1 MAVSRCYTE
10 EHLNVEETHA
20 NEMNAGGFL
29 WYFITIRSYV
39 IFCFCSFLQVPGSNF
54 ADLLDVSEDHD
65 FFIVGLQEAPN
76 VDLKSSL
83 SEILGVK
90 YWCDLSFLHKPNLLQ
105 FSPITLVLL
114 IRLVH
119 STACEFGVL
128 VKYAS
133 WTIY

>member
-1 MAVSRCYTE
+1 MAVSRCYIE

-29 WYFITIRSYV
+29 WYFITIRSFV
-39 IFCFCSFLQVPGSNF
+39 IFCFSSFLQVPGSNF
-54 ADLLDVSEDHD
+54 ADLLDVSGDHD

-90 YWCDLSFLHKPNLLQ
+90 YWCDLSFLPTFCNSCL
-105 FSPITLVLL
+105 
-114 IRLVH
+114 
-119 STACEFGVL
+119 
-128 VKYAS
+128 
-133 WTIY
+133 